1 MGRTGTLISIDM
13 ALTLAPIEGTVDIPR
28 MLTMLRRQRM
38 KMVQTAVS
46 YGGGGGGGGGG
57 GLQWRLH
64 GVGNGVPVVLPSQP
78 SHWPSGDIGSYS
90 VIHIIL
96 IT

>member
-13 ALTLAPIEGTVDIPR
+13 ALTLAPIKGTVDIPR

-46 YGGGGGGGGGG
+46 SG
-57 GLQWRLH
+57 WV
-64 GVGNGVPVVLPSQP
+64 GVGGMVGVVRGNGAGQ
-78 SHWPSGDIGSYS
+78 
-90 VIHIIL
+90 
-96 IT
+96 

>member
-1 MGRTGTLISIDM
+1 M
-13 ALTLAPIEGTVDIPR
+13 
-28 MLTMLRRQRM
+28 
-38 KMVQTAVS
+38 
-46 YGGGGGGGGGG
+46 GGGGGGGGGG
-57 GLQWRLH
+57 RGGMMWAAVEIAWGGGG